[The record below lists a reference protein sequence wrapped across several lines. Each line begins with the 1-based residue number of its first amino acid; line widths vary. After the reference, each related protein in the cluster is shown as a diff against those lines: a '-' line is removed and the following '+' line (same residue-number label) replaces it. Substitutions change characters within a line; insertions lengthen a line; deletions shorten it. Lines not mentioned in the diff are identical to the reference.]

1 MPRPPSTRPRGHP
14 PRQPGQLATHAV
26 SVRFSAAEMV
36 RLDMEADR
44 RGMKVATLCH
54 EIVMAAIPE
63 RVEP

>member
-1 MPRPPSTRPRGHP
+1 
-14 PRQPGQLATHAV
+14 
-26 SVRFSAAEMV
+26 VRFSAAEMV